1 MLQFDEYGNLTPD
14 QPIES
19 DLGEVEAVFVF
30 NGHRE
35 ALFNRLKLFFE
46 DISSVGCDPVEIW
59 LDGSFA
65 TRKNK
70 PNDIDL
76 VLFVDYQIFDML
88 EVRLWELKKLYKK
101 EIDAYFVSVY
111 PETHELNRLT
121 KSDRIY
127 WLNQFSDDR
136 LGRKKGII
144 QIHFQQ

>member
-1 MLQFDEYGNLTPD
+1 
-14 QPIES
+14 
-19 DLGEVEAVFVF
+19 VEAVFVF
-30 NGHRE
+30 NEHRE
-35 ALFNRLKLFFE
+35 LLFNHLKLFLDE
-46 DISSVGCDPVEIW
+46 VSSLGCDPLVIW

-65 TRKNK
+65 TRKNH

-76 VLFVDYQIFDML
+76 VLFVDYQTFDML
-88 EVRLWELKKLYKK
+88 EGHLWELKKSHKK

-111 PETHELNRLT
+111 PEAHDLHRLT

-144 QIHFQQ
+144 QINFQQ